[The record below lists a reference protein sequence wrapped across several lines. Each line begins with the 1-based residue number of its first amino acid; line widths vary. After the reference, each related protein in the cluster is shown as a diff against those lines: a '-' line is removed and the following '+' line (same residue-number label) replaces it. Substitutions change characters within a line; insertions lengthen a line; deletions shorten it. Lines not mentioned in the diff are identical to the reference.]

1 MKKYVPYSTRDA
13 IKNYFPLPNEI
24 YSLGL
29 SAGEI
34 SVYGFLMRCENRST
48 HQCHPSYSTI
58 GRAVNLSN
66 NTVRKHVLSLVEKH
80 LISTESTTIIT
91 RKGEKRNGSLLYTI
105 RPIEEAIRWHLEHK
119 IRSAVEERTR
129 LRLAERL
136 AMPEKGISA

>member
-48 HQCHPSYSTI
+48 HQCHPSYATI

-66 NTVRKHVLSLVEKH
+66 NTVRKHVLSLTDKH
-80 LISTESTTIIT
+80 LISTEPTTIIT

-119 IRSAVEERTR
+119 IRSAEEERIR
-129 LRLAERL
+129 QRLAERL
-136 AMPEKGISA
+136 AIPEKGISA

>member
-48 HQCHPSYSTI
+48 HQCHPSYATI

-80 LISTESTTIIT
+80 LISTEPTTIIT

-119 IRSAVEERTR
+119 IRSAEEERIR
-129 LRLAERL
+129 QRLAERL
-136 AMPEKGISA
+136 AIPEKGISA

>member
-1 MKKYVPYSTRDA
+1 MKKYVPYSSRDA

-34 SVYGFLMRCENRST
+34 SVYGFLMRCEDRMT
-48 HQCHPSYSTI
+48 HQCHPSYATI

-80 LISTESTTIIT
+80 LISTEPTTIIT

-105 RPIEEAIRWHLEHK
+105 RPIEEAIRWHLEQK
-119 IRSAVEERTR
+119 IRSAEEERTR
-129 LRLAERL
+129 QRLAERL
-136 AMPEKGISA
+136 AMPEKGRSA

>member
-1 MKKYVPYSTRDA
+1 MKKYVPYSSRDA

-34 SVYGFLMRCENRST
+34 SVYGFLMRCEDRTT
-48 HQCHPSYSTI
+48 HQCHPSYATI

-80 LISTESTTIIT
+80 LISTEPTTIIT

-105 RPIEEAIRWHLEHK
+105 RPIEEAIRWHLEQK
-119 IRSAVEERTR
+119 IRSAEEERTR
-129 LRLAERL
+129 QRLAERL
-136 AMPEKGISA
+136 AMPEKGRSA

>member
-1 MKKYVPYSTRDA
+1 MKKYVPYSSRDA

-34 SVYGFLMRCENRST
+34 SVYGFLMRCEDRTT
-48 HQCHPSYSTI
+48 HQCHPSYATI

-80 LISTESTTIIT
+80 LISTEPTTIIT

-105 RPIEEAIRWHLEHK
+105 RPIEEAIRWHLEQK
-119 IRSAVEERTR
+119 IRSAEDERTR
-129 LRLAERL
+129 QRLAEKL
-136 AMPEKGISA
+136 AIPVKGRSA